1 MTDAWRTGW
10 RADGAMDVTRTESD
24 GDGGT
29 SGEGSVADAVHSR
42 ANGDA
47 IDVTQNVWPL
57 LHFRAAR
64 TSKLNFM
71 QQRRPAQLSHCP
83 VAPYT
88 MRQSACMR

>member
-10 RADGAMDVTRTESD
+10 KTADGRADGAMDVTRTESD

-29 SGEGSVADAVHSR
+29 SAEGSAADAVHSR

-57 LHFRAAR
+57 LHFRASGATTTTRASSSAR
-64 TSKLNFM
+64 
-71 QQRRPAQLSHCP
+71 P
-83 VAPYT
+83 
-88 MRQSACMR
+88 

>member
-10 RADGAMDVTRTESD
+10 KTADGRADGAMDVTRTESD

-57 LHFRAAR
+57 LHFRR
-64 TSKLNFM
+64 VLEPLLCHT
-71 QQRRPAQLSHCP
+71 
-83 VAPYT
+83 
-88 MRQSACMR
+88 

>member
-57 LHFRAAR
+57 LHFRYSQGR
-64 TSKLNFM
+64 IEVQGVLHKRVGFM
-71 QQRRPAQLSHCP
+71 CKGGKVLRS
-83 VAPYT
+83 
-88 MRQSACMR
+88 

>member
-10 RADGAMDVTRTESD
+10 KTADGRADGAMDVTRTESD

-57 LHFRAAR
+57 AFSGL
-64 TSKLNFM
+64 
-71 QQRRPAQLSHCP
+71 PAERLSVEP
-83 VAPYT
+83 DAPT
-88 MRQSACMR
+88 LAPAS